1 MWRRDPHKEDA
12 QNSGAPVTLVTR
24 KKSIDGLDDGLTF
37 AHPATRRWVLDAF
50 GAPTEVQSKAWP
62 VIARGENALVLAPT
76 GSGKTLAAFLHAVD
90 HVAFKVPASGPAQVR
105 VLYVSPLKALAVDVE
120 RNLKAPL
127 AGINAV
133 GRDMDAS
140 MRTVS
145 AAIRTGDT
153 AARDRVQMSKH
164 PPDILITT
172 PESLY
177 LMLTSQMSESLR
189 EVQTVIIDE
198 IHSLCGTK
206 RGVHLAVSL
215 ERLERLRTN
224 ASALQRI
231 GLSATQRPLSQVAT
245 FLGGYGED
253 GTARPVTIVDAG
265 RTRQV
270 DICVEMPVAEMTRP
284 TESGS
289 KESTPSI
296 WPSIHTR
303 LVELIRAHRSTMVF
317 ANSRRLAERL
327 ATAINELAGEE
338 LALAHHGSVARDR
351 RAIIEDRLKRGT
363 LPAIV
368 ATSSL
373 ELGIDMGAVDLVI
386 QIEAPPTVASG
397 IQRIGRAGHHV
408 GGTSKGVIFPKYRGD
423 LLACAAVT
431 AAMQK
436 GEVESTH
443 FIVNPL
449 DVLAQQLVAIC
460 VTEPIE
466 RQRLLALIRGAA
478 SYAELPESLFNSVLD
493 MLSGRYP
500 SESFSEMRP
509 RLLWDRVTDV
519 ITARKGAKLLALSN
533 AGTITERGLYGVFL
547 AGTEPKV
554 RVGELDEEMVFET
567 NPGDVF
573 LLGAS
578 SWRVQDITYDS
589 VFVVPAPG
597 EPGRMPFWRG
607 DKPERPL
614 EFGQAIGKLVR
625 ELANENDERALARL
639 TGEHKLH
646 QVAAH
651 SLVTYLREQDEVS
664 ELPTD
669 RRIVIECFVDEVG
682 DWRVAV
688 LSPFGGR
695 VHAPWAT
702 VITARLLQE
711 HGIEA
716 DSMWSDDGM
725 IFRLPESDEMPNPD
739 WFLVEPQVARELVTT
754 HVTGTPLFASRF
766 RENAARALLLPRR
779 RPGQRIP
786 LWVQRRKSSDLLH
799 VAASYSDFPIILETL
814 RECLK
819 DAFDLD
825 GLVGVL
831 SDIAEGRI
839 RVVQRQTKSASPFA
853 SALMF
858 SYVGEFIYN
867 SDAPL
872 AERRAQALS
881 LDPEQVRLLLGEPEL
896 REMLSDAAI
905 SDITRELQWLGSDTR
920 LNDAEDL
927 HRMLVAVGDL
937 TLTELHARRDA
948 HGCDAATW
956 QTWMHEL
963 TRTSRMIELR
973 IAGEPRFV
981 AVEDAARY
989 RDALGTV
996 LPLGVPQAFTEHV
1009 SLALEQIVQKF
1020 AKSHGPFAANQIA
1033 TRYRI
1038 GVATVVGALGSLCA
1052 RGFVVEG
1059 AFLPG
1064 GRGQE
1069 YCDVGVLRRLKRASL
1084 AKLRA
1089 QIEPVEH
1096 DVYARFLLAHQAVTN
1111 KLRGLDGVLTTLS
1124 QLQGVYLPLTV
1135 WLDEVLPQRVSD
1147 FSGSDL
1153 DALCSAGE
1161 LVWQAK
1167 GAGAD
1172 VRVAFYLTDEFSA
1185 LADPVTAG
1193 EGEQYDSLRAV
1204 LRAGALFF
1212 PDIVARCGGSRID
1225 VQRALLELMA
1235 GGELTNDTLLPLRG
1249 KRKPERNAR
1258 AMHARSTFR
1267 SRRQSSEGVEGR
1279 WSLLPTLLEAH
1290 STQRV
1295 QARVDQLVR
1304 QFGVV
1309 TKEAVRA
1316 AATPGGFQAT
1326 YPILK
1331 LLEEG
1336 GKLRRGYFI
1345 EGLGA
1350 TQFALP
1356 GAETRLRSYR
1366 RPEPEAAPVVLAALD
1381 PANPFGVAL
1390 PWPNFTTV
1398 RPARANKCHV
1408 VVHEGQ
1414 LLAYVASEG
1423 RSIHLNPALVNA
1435 NAQDRMRHTI
1445 RALVAHFERSRHKVW
1460 ALQRV
1465 DEQAAVGSVWAALL
1479 VELGFE
1485 PSSKGFY
1492 YRRGKSLR
1500 LITAND
1506 ARRGPSE
1513 AIEQPPQDSVR
1524 SSSGA

>member
-1 MWRRDPHKEDA
+1 MVKKKLVQKEVA
-12 QNSGAPVTLVTR
+12 R
-24 KKSIDGLDDGLTF
+24 KKTADVGAAHDGLAF

-50 GAPTEVQSKAWP
+50 RAPTEVQAKSWP
-62 VIARGENALVLAPT
+62 VIARGDNALVLAPT
-76 GSGKTLAAFLHAVD
+76 GSGKTLAAFLHAID
-90 HVAFKVPASGPAQVR
+90 QVAFKVPASAPEQVR

-133 GRDMDAS
+133 GREMEVP
-140 MRTVS
+140 MRLVS

-177 LMLTSQMSESLR
+177 LMLTSNMSESLR
-189 EVQTVIIDE
+189 NVQTVIIDE

-215 ERLERLRTN
+215 ERLEHLRT
-224 ASALQRI
+224 SESPLQRI

-245 FLGGYGED
+245 FLGGYGDD
-253 GTARPVTIVDAG
+253 GVPRPVSIVDAG

-270 DICVEMPVAEMTRP
+270 DISVEMPVSEMPRP
-284 TESGS
+284 TDLTAKDNAASM
-289 KESTPSI
+289 
-296 WPSIHTR
+296 WPSIHAR
-303 LVELIRAHRSTMVF
+303 LVELIRAHRSTMIF

-327 ATAINELAGEE
+327 ATAINDLAGEE

-351 RAIIEDRLKRGT
+351 RALIEDRLKRGT
-363 LPAIV
+363 LRAIV

-423 LLACAAVT
+423 LVACAAVT
-431 AAMQK
+431 AAMRQ
-436 GEVESTH
+436 GQVESTH

-460 VTEPIE
+460 VTAPIE
-466 RQRLLALIRGAA
+466 RRSLLALVRGAA
-478 SYAELPESLFNSVLD
+478 SYADLPESLFNSVLD

-509 RLLWDRVTDV
+509 RLIWDRTTDV
-519 ITARKGAKLLALSN
+519 IMARKGAKLLALSN

-578 SWRVQDITYDS
+578 SWRVQDITFDS

-607 DKPERPL
+607 DKPERGL

-625 ELANENDERALARL
+625 ELSTESDERALAKL
-639 TGEHKLH
+639 TSEHSLH
-646 QVAAH
+646 EVAAC
-651 SLVTYLREQDEVS
+651 SLLTYLREQDEVS

-669 RRIVIECFVDEVG
+669 RRIVIECFIDEVG

-702 VITARLLQE
+702 VVAARLLNEQ
-711 HGIEA
+711 GIEA

-725 IFRLPESDEMPNPD
+725 IFHLPESDEMPNPD
-739 WFLVEPQVARELVTT
+739 WFLVEPHVARELVSK

-779 RPGQRIP
+779 RPGQRVP
-786 LWVQRRKSSDLLH
+786 LWVQRRKSSDLLQ
-799 VAASYSDFPIILETL
+799 VAATYSDFPMILETL

-825 GLVGVL
+825 GLVSVL
-831 SDIAEGRI
+831 TDIADGRI

-896 REMLSDAAI
+896 REMLSESAI
-905 SDITRELQWLGSDTR
+905 VDTTSELQWLSSNTR

-927 HRMLVAVGDL
+927 HRMFVAVGDL
-937 TLTELHARRDA
+937 TLDELHARRDA
-948 HGCDAATW
+948 HGCDAAAFAKW
-956 QTWMHEL
+956 VQEL
-963 TRTSRMIELR
+963 VRAARVVELR
-973 IAGEPRFV
+973 IAGQSRFV
-981 AVEDAARY
+981 AIEDAARY
-989 RDALGTV
+989 RDALGCV
-996 LPLGVPQAFTEHV
+996 LPLGVPSAFSEPV
-1009 SLALEQIVQKF
+1009 KQPLEQIVHRF
-1020 AKSHGPFAANQIA
+1020 AKSHGPFTAQEVAA
-1033 TRYRI
+1033 RYRI
-1038 GVATVVGALGSLCA
+1038 GVALVTQALSHLCA
-1052 RGFVVEG
+1052 RDVVVEG
-1059 AFLPG
+1059 AFLPV
-1064 GRGQE
+1064 GRGTE
-1069 YCDVGVLRRLKRASL
+1069 YCEVGVLRRLKRASL

-1096 DVYARFLLAHQAVTN
+1096 EVYARFLLAHQAVTN
-1111 KLRGLDGVLTTLS
+1111 KHRGLDGVLTALA
-1124 QLQGVYLPLTV
+1124 QLQGVYLPLSV

-1161 LVWQAK
+1161 LVWQTK
-1167 GAGAD
+1167 GAGPD
-1172 VRVAFYLTDEFSA
+1172 VRVAFYLTDEFSL
-1185 LADPVTAG
+1185 LAEPVAPL
-1193 EGEQYDSLRAV
+1193 EGELYASLRAV
-1204 LRAGALFF
+1204 LGTGALFF
-1212 PDIVARCGGSRID
+1212 PDLVARCGASRLD
-1225 VQRALLELMA
+1225 VQRALLDLMTA
-1235 GGELTNDTLLPLRG
+1235 GELTNDTLLPLRG
-1249 KRKPERNAR
+1249 KRKPERNTR
-1258 AMHARSTFR
+1258 ALQARSQFR
-1267 SRRQSSEGVEGR
+1267 SRRHSSEGVEGR
-1279 WSLLPTLLEAH
+1279 WSLLPTIAAPN
-1290 STQRV
+1290 STSRV
-1295 QARVDQLVR
+1295 QARVDQLVN

-1316 AATPGGFQAT
+1316 TALSGGFQAT

-1366 RPEPEAAPVVLAALD
+1366 SPQPDALPVVLAALD
-1381 PANPFGVAL
+1381 PANAYGVAL
-1390 PWPNFTTV
+1390 PWPNITSV
-1398 RPARANKCHV
+1398 KPARANKCHV
-1408 VVHEGQ
+1408 VLLEGQ
-1414 LLAYVASEG
+1414 LMAYLSSEG
-1423 RSIHLNPALVNA
+1423 RSLHLTPEVEKQNA
-1435 NAQDRMRHTI
+1435 HERVRQTL
-1445 RALVAHFERSRHKVW
+1445 RALVAHFERSRHKAW
-1460 ALQRV
+1460 TLERI
-1465 DEQAAVGSVWAALL
+1465 DNQAAVGSKWAQLL
-1479 VELGFE
+1479 VEAGFQ
-1485 PSSKGFY
+1485 PSSKGFL
-1492 YRRGKSLR
+1492 YRRVNSLR
-1500 LITAND
+1500 LVAANVGRSVNSD
-1506 ARRGPSE
+1506 LS
-1513 AIEQPPQDSVR
+1513 DSSREPTPYGAAR